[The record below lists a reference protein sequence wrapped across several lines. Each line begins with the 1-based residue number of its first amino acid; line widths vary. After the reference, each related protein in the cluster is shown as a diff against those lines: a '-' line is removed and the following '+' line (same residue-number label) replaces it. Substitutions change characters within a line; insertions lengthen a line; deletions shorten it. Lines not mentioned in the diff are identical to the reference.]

1 MASYSF
7 NLAEAD
13 AFVRLNPNKS
23 DYLNFNGEVKEDLNC
38 SLFQKLF

>member
-13 AFVRLNPNKS
+13 AFVRLHSNKS
-23 DYLNFNGEVKEDLNC
+23 DYLNFNGDVKED
-38 SLFQKLF
+38 

>member
-13 AFVRLNPNKS
+13 AFVRLHSNKS
-23 DYLNFNGEVKEDLNC
+23 DYLNFNGDVKEDLNC
-38 SLFQKLF
+38 SLFHCT